1 MAKKTITLGTVPTV
15 ETVFAYKNI
24 PDQNESLEETVKHW
38 LGQTLARDGFDNAT
52 INVSQSDGLCNVEL
66 DGPSDCQNEEY
77 AKRLTSIVAIAWKA
91 YNERIVN
98 LIQTR

>member
-52 INVSQSDGLCNVEL
+52 INVSQSVSQMVFAMSNWTGHRTARTKNMPND
-66 DGPSDCQNEEY
+66 
-77 AKRLTSIVAIAWKA
+77 
-91 YNERIVN
+91 
-98 LIQTR
+98 

>member
-52 INVSQSDGLCNVEL
+52 INVSQSVRWSLPND
-66 DGPSDCQNEEY
+66 
-77 AKRLTSIVAIAWKA
+77 
-91 YNERIVN
+91 
-98 LIQTR
+98 